1 VTTGQP
7 ASTGAS
13 VPVPMLPSM
22 PNHAEQPSIVIRER
36 GAYCVAEFEQR
47 DWSCSPCS
55 DRGGTLVRDEH
66 GYEVFAP
73 CSCTQ
78 TRRRLELFNQARIGV
93 RYINATLES
102 YEPKTSDQ
110 VSAKRQALDFTKMYP
125 GVNGGLVFWGGVGT
139 GKTHLA
145 VGIFRELTLR
155 KGVGC
160 RFVDYGNLLQ
170 DLKRAF
176 SSREGDAPVMLP
188 LVNVELLVID
198 ELGKGRNTD
207 WEETV
212 LDDLISRRYNA
223 GRTTLCTTNFAA
235 SHGGRDAGQSSLNP
249 SYQARGGF
257 IGGGGEQSYL
267 EDRVGVRIF
276 SRLCEM
282 CEFVRLTGSDFRKTS
297 QGISRIR

>member
-7 ASTGAS
+7 AADSSGTRRTT
-13 VPVPMLPSM
+13 VPSGLTPVEHP
-22 PNHAEQPSIVIRER
+22 AIIIRER
-36 GAYCVAEFEQR
+36 GAFCVAEFEER
-47 DWSCSPCS
+47 GWACPSCSN
-55 DRGGTLVRDEH
+55 RGGSVVRDEQ

-73 CSCTQ
+73 CGCTQ
-78 TRRRLELFNQARIGV
+78 TRRRMELFNQARIGV

-102 YEPKTSDQ
+102 YEPKTADQ
-110 VSAKRQALDFTKMYP
+110 VSAQRQALDFTKMYP
-125 GVNGGLVFWGGVGT
+125 GVNGGLVFWGAVGT

-170 DLKRAF
+170 DLKRSF
-176 SSREGDAPVMLP
+176 GSRDGDSPVMLP
-188 LVNVELLVID
+188 LVHVELLVID
-198 ELGKGRNTD
+198 ELGKGRNTE

-223 GRTTLCTTNFAA
+223 GRTTLCTTNYDA
-235 SHGGRDAGQSSLNP
+235 SKSGHDGGQSSLNP
-249 SYQARGGF
+249 AYQARGGF
-257 IGGGGEQSYL
+257 SAASGSIPHL

-282 CEFVRLTGSDFRKTS
+282 CEFVHVSGADFRKTG